1 MEVDEVRETS
11 ERGVE
16 IEIER
21 VYYVAKKKSLQWA
34 NGFYG
39 CFDYLQALL
48 NIYLSLG

>member
-21 VYYVAKKKSLQWA
+21 VYYVAKKRVC
-34 NGFYG
+34 NGRTDFMVVSII
-39 CFDYLQALL
+39 CRHC
-48 NIYLSLG
+48 